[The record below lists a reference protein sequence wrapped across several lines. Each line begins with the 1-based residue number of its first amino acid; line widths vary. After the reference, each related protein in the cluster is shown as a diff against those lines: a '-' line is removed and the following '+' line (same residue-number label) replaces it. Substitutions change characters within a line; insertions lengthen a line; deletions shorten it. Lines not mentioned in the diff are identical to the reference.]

1 MSATLRLSRQQRK
14 LLFDNKTPPITGEGD
29 CPVKAGDI
37 IALSPKVSLRVLTIR
52 HRKGGKGW
60 SLHYEVQDRRDPVRL
75 LRRTPAITDES
86 YDQIR
91 RGLEEHDGYPP
102 PPTDD
107 VLAKAARESAYT
119 GAPSSLSDAGEAV
132 DEVTQRRLTQQA
144 HDNRDHQEVVN
155 QARRERHELAHRL
168 DRVRADAELR
178 GVDIS
183 SPMRVIE
190 RQLAKIERR
199 VYDGKAA

>member
-1 MSATLRLSRQQRK
+1 MTRLRLTRGTRAR
-14 LLFDNKTPPITGEGD
+14 LFKRETPPIKGD
-29 CPVKAGDI
+29 GRCPVAAGDI
-37 IALSPKVSLRVLTIR
+37 IELSSKVSLRVLHVNT
-52 HRKGGKGW
+52 RKGGGW
-60 SLHYEVQDRRDPVRL
+60 SLHYELQDRRDPVRL
-75 LRRTPAITDES
+75 LRRTPGISDES

-91 RGLEEHDGYPP
+91 RGLEENDGYPA

-107 VLAKAARESAYT
+107 VLAKAALESAYT

-132 DEVTQRRLTQQA
+132 DEVAQRRITQQA
-144 HDNRDHQEVVN
+144 FDNRGQQDVLN

-168 DRVRADAELR
+168 DRVRADADLR

-183 SPMRVIE
+183 SSMRVIE

-199 VYDGKAA
+199 IYQGRAA